1 VQILD
6 GQHKLFNSTKKYMA
20 LKLTKTTETGFECI
34 DAYHKIDWLIVKNKN
49 QINFTLKAYKDIK
62 FNPFLEN
69 VYICSYDINGENPIK
84 QAYLHL
90 KTLPEFA
97 DAVDC

>member
-1 VQILD
+1 
-6 GQHKLFNSTKKYMA
+6 MA
-20 LKLTKTTETGFECI
+20 LKLNMNIDVPLAGLVNL
-34 DAYHKIDWLIVKNKN
+34 DAYVKVEKIIATNMHADAFVKSR
-49 QINFTLKAYKDIK
+49 KD
-62 FNPFLEN
+62 
-69 VYICSYDINGENPIK
+69 DANGHVVREWSVSFVPDMDGPNCIR

>member
-1 VQILD
+1 
-6 GQHKLFNSTKKYMA
+6 MA
-20 LKLTKTTETGFECI
+20 LKLTKTTETGFESK
-34 DAYHKIDWLIVKNKN
+34 DAYHKIDWLIIKNKT
-49 QINFTLKAYKDIK
+49 QINFVVKSYKDIK
-62 FNPFLEN
+62 YIPFAEN
-69 VYICSYDINGENPIK
+69 SYICDYDLNGENPIK

>member
-1 VQILD
+1 
-6 GQHKLFNSTKKYMA
+6 MA
-20 LKLTKTTETGFECI
+20 LQKNIKLKDNFEI
-34 DAYHKIDWLIVKNKN
+34 EVEFNDAY
-49 QINFTLKAYKDIK
+49 IK
-62 FNPFLEN
+62 VEN
-69 VYICSYDINGENPIK
+69 VECTKSKIKYSIFIMKSKDGFLLSHKFDEIENNLEGFNPIK

>member
-1 VQILD
+1 
-6 GQHKLFNSTKKYMA
+6 MA
-20 LKLTKTTETGFECI
+20 LQKNIKLTDNFGIEIEFPNSYIKVEQIVCTKNNMTI
-34 DAYHKIDWLIVKNKN
+34 YHNSKKSSEGNTIVSNV
-49 QINFTLKAYKDIK
+49 INCD
-62 FNPFLEN
+62 
-69 VYICSYDINGENPIK
+69 YDINGENPIK